1 MGQTIYSL
9 TTSESKLDPC
19 GQNTSN
25 ILKGE
30 IIDFLQSFDEVYEI
44 KDENLKNS
52 LILLSSVLE
61 RYFLFGKPRNYLLK
75 NWEVNE
81 CLNPTVYDRR
91 VYKNIISLEPYF
103 ISFLRDNKL
112 KILCKQENLDHT
124 MV

>member
-1 MGQTIYSL
+1 MP
-9 TTSESKLDPC
+9 K
-19 GQNTSN
+19 NT
-25 ILKGE
+25 
-30 IIDFLQSFDEVYEI
+30 DDAFPFLLYPTDNRDV
-44 KDENLKNS
+44 LM
-52 LILLSSVLE
+52 VLE

-103 ISFLRDNKL
+103 ISFLRDKKL